1 MSPPTST
8 SPPTPCRDT
17 WLRCKEC
24 QLPPLSSEAG
34 ASSNPCSETYHGKF
48 ANSET
53 EVKSIVDFVK
63 SHGNIK
69 AFISIHSYSQLLL
82 YPYGYTTDPAKDQ
95 AELVRAHPA
104 CPSIPKAALGSRPR
118 ASSA

>member
-1 MSPPTST
+1 MAGRNTNY
-8 SPPTPCRDT
+8 
-17 WLRCKEC
+17 
-24 QLPPLSSEAG
+24 PLSSPTEAG
-34 ASSNPCSETYHGKF
+34 ASNNPCSETYHGKF

-82 YPYGYTTDPAKDQ
+82 YPYGYTTEPASDHNELVCADPAC
-95 AELVRAHPA
+95 LPL
-104 CPSIPKAALGSRPR
+104 PKAALGRPGV
-118 ASSA
+118 SSIRPA

>member
-1 MSPPTST
+1 MPSTPSPPAV
-8 SPPTPCRDT
+8 
-17 WLRCKEC
+17 
-24 QLPPLSSEAG
+24 AG

-48 ANSET
+48 ANSEV

-82 YPYGYTTDPAKDQ
+82 YPYGYKAEAAPDQ
-95 AELVRAHPA
+95 QELVWAGPLLALLCLAPLSPVDPRWLGKT
-104 CPSIPKAALGSRPR
+104 CKAG
-118 ASSA
+118 

>member
-17 WLRCKEC
+17 WLRCEEC
-24 QLPPLSSEAG
+24 QLPPLSSSEAG
-34 ASSNPCSETYHGKF
+34 ASNNPCSETYHGKF
-48 ANSET
+48 ANSES

-82 YPYGYTTDPAKDQ
+82 YPYGYTTDPTPDQ
-95 AELVRAHPA
+95 AELVRAHSCLPLD
-104 CPSIPKAALGSRPR
+104 PKGSFGQR
-118 ASSA
+118 A